1 MSLKVSKKYIINI
14 YKFMENYLGIKYTG
28 KNKLTHKEMNIFL
41 IEKKKKRP
49 CSIDV
54 DKIKKEDILKGHCI
68 MVMDCCGRIIPYL
81 NSNRIELLM
90 PKLEIEKKRI
100 DLNRRREEILNE
112 KPKTKKKIKFMKK
125 DI

>member
-1 MSLKVSKKYIINI
+1 MI
-14 YKFMENYLGIKYTG
+14 T
-28 KNKLTHKEMNIFL
+28 
-41 IEKKKKRP
+41 R
-49 CSIDV
+49 
-54 DKIKKEDILKGHCI
+54 EDILKGHCI